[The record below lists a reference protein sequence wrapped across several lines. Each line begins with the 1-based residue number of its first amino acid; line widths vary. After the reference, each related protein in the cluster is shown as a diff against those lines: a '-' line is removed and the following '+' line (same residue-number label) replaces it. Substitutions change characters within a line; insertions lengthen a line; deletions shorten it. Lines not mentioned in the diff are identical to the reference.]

1 MSLNNDI
8 VLKYMKGEIRVLTD
22 INSVKQALLK
32 EGFHDVGVFQKWKEG
47 QIFGLAK
54 PINEKFRSSRKRV

>member
-1 MSLNNDI
+1 
-8 VLKYMKGEIRVLTD
+8 MKGEIRVLTD

-32 EGFHDVGVFQKWKEG
+32 ESFHDVGVFQKWKEG